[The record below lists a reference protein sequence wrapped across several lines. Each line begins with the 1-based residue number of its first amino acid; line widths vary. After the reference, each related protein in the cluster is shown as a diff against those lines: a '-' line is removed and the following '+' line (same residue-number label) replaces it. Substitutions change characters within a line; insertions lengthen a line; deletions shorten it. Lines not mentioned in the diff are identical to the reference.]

1 VASPAASLAIPVP
14 TPSPTAVQVPQTTVD
29 AVSWLS
35 SNWIGIFILA
45 VTVFV
50 VWRWARPIVDRL
62 VMRALIAQERAMP
75 TGAPEDELAKRAAT
89 LEDLANR
96 LIRLL
101 LVVGIVLVVFG
112 VLDLWPAVAG
122 MGIFLAALT
131 LAGQSVV
138 LDYIMGVLILLE
150 GQYFLG
156 DTLRV
161 GAIEGV
167 VEEVGLRR
175 TVVRDAAGIVHSI
188 SNGTIR
194 VSSNLTRIYAVAIVD
209 IQGVRN
215 EDVETVVALM
225 DRVGAEMVADPDW
238 AGVFLEPPAYSSTVA
253 FTDLGL
259 TMRMSSKV
267 RPHARGTV
275 PGGRRP
281 RVGRGPPGSPV
292 EWPRPRGDAGG
303 PGWGGSRSGPSR
315 LSLATARR
323 RCPGSGRLACHAG
336 HRSPSLGSI
345 RACPPR
351 RGFRAS
357 GWRRRR

>member
-1 VASPAASLAIPVP
+1 MASPAASPSIPGP
-14 TPSPTAVQVPQTTVD
+14 TPAPVVPIGTGD

-35 SNWIGIFILA
+35 TNWIGIFILA
-45 VTVFV
+45 LTVFV
-50 VWRWARPIVDRL
+50 VWRWARPILHRL
-62 VMRALIAQERAMP
+62 VMRTLIAQERAMP
-75 TGAPEDELAKRAAT
+75 TGAPDEELAKRAAT

-96 LIRLL
+96 LVRLL
-101 LVVGIVLVVFG
+101 LVLGIVLVVFG

-122 MGIFLAALT
+122 MGILLAALT

-138 LDYIMGVLILLE
+138 LDYIMGVLILME

-161 GAIEGV
+161 GTIEGV

-215 EDVETVVALM
+215 EDVETVVAVM
-225 DRVGAEMVADPDW
+225 DRVGQEMVAEPAW
-238 AGVFLEPPAYSSTVA
+238 AGVFLEPPAYSATVA

-259 TMRMSSKV
+259 TMRMSCRV

-275 PGGRRP
+275 PAELRRRVAVALASAGVRLARRSGGADVDQMAFDPGGVGAGPGRR
-281 RVGRGPPGSPV
+281 G
-292 EWPRPRGDAGG
+292 
-303 PGWGGSRSGPSR
+303 
-315 LSLATARR
+315 
-323 RCPGSGRLACHAG
+323 
-336 HRSPSLGSI
+336 
-345 RACPPR
+345 
-351 RGFRAS
+351 
-357 GWRRRR
+357 